1 MDEEGVVVVLLD
13 EKRWKCRKKEDAWEG
28 VVVVVMMEDGME
40 IKVNVNGTVV
50 GWICTNVPLVLPMI
64 R

>member
-1 MDEEGVVVVLLD
+1 MV
-13 EKRWKCRKKEDAWEG
+13 EKRWNGRKKEDAWEG
-28 VVVVVMMEDGME
+28 VVVVDGGDDDME
-40 IKVNVNGTVV
+40 INVNVNGTVV